1 MSDSCVCVCVCVCK
15 PGCQAPLSMGF
26 PRQEYWNRLP
36 FPSPGD
42 FPNPSIKSVSPPLAV
57 KFFTTEPPGR
67 TMSYSIRYRG
77 RKATKNE
84 ILGDS
89 DSGNRESKG

>member
-1 MSDSCVCVCVCVCK
+1 MTFVVLVSKSCLTLCVCVCVCVCE

-42 FPNPSIKSVSPPLAV
+42 FPNPSIKSVYDV
-57 KFFTTEPPGR
+57 MCDVCVMCVMR
-67 TMSYSIRYRG
+67 
-77 RKATKNE
+77 
-84 ILGDS
+84 DVC
-89 DSGNRESKG
+89 DV

>member
-1 MSDSCVCVCVCVCK
+1 MSDSVCVCVCVCE

-36 FPSPGD
+36 FSSPGD

-57 KFFTTEPPGR
+57 QFCTTEPPGR
-67 TMSYSIRYRG
+67 TMSYSIRDRG

-84 ILGDS
+84 VLGDS